1 MHNFLV
7 DLVTV
12 TIVLGIMIFVH
23 EWGHFA
29 AAKLCG
35 VRVDVFSLG
44 FGPRLFGMKRGDT
57 DYRLSALPFGGYV
70 RMAGDN
76 PLEERTGAGYEF
88 LSRPRWQRAII
99 AIAGPL
105 MNFLLALV
113 ILWGI
118 FWRLGIPSPVYEH
131 QAADVVAVPQSM
143 PATGTQAG
151 DRIVAVNGVPTPTWK
166 KVYSE
171 VEKAK
176 PGSFV
181 TLTVLRSNA
190 NQSITLTVPEHLTS
204 FDNLLGFASLPP
216 VIAEVDGGTP
226 ADRAGL
232 KPGDTIIAMNGK
244 PVVTWQQLVD
254 GVHSSGGHSIQ
265 FQIRRNGERQLTLDI
280 TPMQGTDLDGQPVWQ
295 VGVLPNTDV
304 DYERQSFLEAS
315 KDAAAS
321 TVSGIH
327 QIGQVLVGLF
337 SGKVSI
343 RQLAGPVG
351 IARISGEAAK
361 RGLPTLLEFMAVIS
375 LNLGLLNLLPDPNP
389 RRRPHPAPGHRRHP
403 APRPEPGRERTL
415 RAGRPGLPARNL
427 RLRNVQ
433 RHPES
438 RPKPPLICR
447 IRHGTVIR
455 LVAQP
460 VNFR

>member
-23 EWGHFA
+23 EWGHFM

-57 DYRLSALPFGGYV
+57 DYRISALPFGGYV

-88 LSRPRWQRAII
+88 LSRPRWQRVII
-99 AIAGPL
+99 AIAGPA
-105 MNFLLALV
+105 MNFVLALV

-118 FWRLGIPSPVYEH
+118 FWRLGIPSPVFEH
-131 QAADVVAVPQSM
+131 QAADIVAVPQSI
-143 PATGTQAG
+143 ATTGVQPG
-151 DRIVAVNGVPTPTWK
+151 DRIIAVNGVPTPTWK
-166 KVYSE
+166 RVYSE
-171 VEKAK
+171 YEKAK
-176 PGSFV
+176 PGTPITIAV
-181 TLTVLRSNA
+181 ARSGA
-190 NQSITLTVPEHLTS
+190 NQIITATTPEHL
-204 FDNLLGFASLPP
+204 ASPDSLFGYPP
-216 VIAEVDGGTP
+216 LAAVIAEVDAGTP

-244 PVVTWQQLVD
+244 PVITWQQLVE
-254 GVHSSGGHSIQ
+254 GVHQSGGHSIQ
-265 FQIRRNGERQLTLDI
+265 FGVRRDGQQLELDI
-280 TPMQGTDLDGQPVWQ
+280 TPMQGTDLEGQPVWQ
-295 VGVLPNTDV
+295 VGVLPNTDE
-304 DYERQSFLEAS
+304 DYERQSFLEAG
-315 KDAAAS
+315 KDAASS
-321 TVSGIH
+321 TVSGMR

-375 LNLGLLNLLPDPNP
+375 LNLGLLNLLPIPILDGGHILMLAIEGIL
-389 RRRPHPAPGHRRHP
+389 RRDLSIAVKERFVQVGLVFLLGIFAFVMYSDILKAVQSHR
-403 APRPEPGRERTL
+403 
-415 RAGRPGLPARNL
+415 
-427 RLRNVQ
+427 
-433 RHPES
+433 
-438 RPKPPLICR
+438 
-447 IRHGTVIR
+447 
-455 LVAQP
+455 
-460 VNFR
+460 

>member
-1 MHNFLV
+1 
-7 DLVTV
+7 
-12 TIVLGIMIFVH
+12 
-23 EWGHFA
+23 
-29 AAKLCG
+29 
-35 VRVDVFSLG
+35 
-44 FGPRLFGMKRGDT
+44 
-57 DYRLSALPFGGYV
+57 
-70 RMAGDN
+70 MAGDN

-131 QAADVVAVPQSM
+131 QSADVVAVPLSM
-143 PATGTQAG
+143 PGTGLQAG
-151 DRIVAVNGVPTPTWK
+151 DRIVAVNSVPTPTWK

-181 TLTVLRSNA
+181 TLTVQRNNA
-190 NQSITLTVPEHLTS
+190 SQSVTVNIPEHLTS
-204 FDNLLGFASLPP
+204 FDNLLGYASLPP

-226 ADRAGL
+226 ADRAGM
-232 KPGDTIIAMNGK
+232 KPGDAIVAMNGK

-265 FQIRRNGERQLTLDI
+265 FQIRRSGEQLTLDI

-304 DYERQSFLEAS
+304 DYERQSFFEAS

-321 TVSGIH
+321 TVSGIR
-327 QIGQVLVGLF
+327 QIGQVLIGLF

-375 LNLGLLNLLPDPNP
+375 LNLGLLNLLPIPILDGGHILLLAIEGIL
-389 RRRPHPAPGHRRHP
+389 RRDLSLAVKERFVQVGLVFLLGIFAFVMYSDILKAVQSHR
-403 APRPEPGRERTL
+403 
-415 RAGRPGLPARNL
+415 
-427 RLRNVQ
+427 
-433 RHPES
+433 
-438 RPKPPLICR
+438 
-447 IRHGTVIR
+447 
-455 LVAQP
+455 
-460 VNFR
+460 

>member
-57 DYRLSALPFGGYV
+57 DYRISALPFGGCV

-76 PLEERTGAGYEF
+76 PLEERAGAGYEF
-88 LSRPRWQRAII
+88 LSRPRWQRVII
-99 AIAGPL
+99 AIAGPA
-105 MNFLLALV
+105 MNFVLALV

-118 FWRLGIPSPVYEH
+118 FWRLGIPSPVFEH
-131 QAADVVAVPQSM
+131 QPADILAVPLSM
-143 PATGTQAG
+143 ATTGVQPG
-151 DRIVAVNGVPTPTWK
+151 DRIIAVNGVPTPTWK
-166 KVYSE
+166 IVYSE
-171 VEKAK
+171 YEKAK
-176 PGSFV
+176 PGTPITIAVS
-181 TLTVLRSNA
+181 RSGA
-190 NQSITLTVPEHLTS
+190 NQIITATTPEHL
-204 FDNLLGFASLPP
+204 ASPDSLFGYPP
-216 VIAEVDGGTP
+216 LAAVIAEVDAGTP

-232 KPGDTIIAMNGK
+232 KPGDTITAMNGK
-244 PVVTWQQLVD
+244 PVVTWQQLVE
-254 GVHSSGGHSIQ
+254 GVHQSGGHSIQ
-265 FQIRRNGERQLTLDI
+265 FGVRRDGQQLELDI
-280 TPMQGTDLDGQPVWQ
+280 TPMQGTDLEGQPVWQ

-304 DYERQSFLEAS
+304 DYERQSFFEAS
-315 KDAAAS
+315 KDAVAS
-321 TVSGIH
+321 TVSGIR

-375 LNLGLLNLLPDPNP
+375 LNLGLLNLLPIPILDGGHILLLAIEGIL
-389 RRRPHPAPGHRRHP
+389 RRDLSLAVKERFVQVGLVFLLGIFAFVMYSDILKAVQSHR
-403 APRPEPGRERTL
+403 
-415 RAGRPGLPARNL
+415 
-427 RLRNVQ
+427 
-433 RHPES
+433 
-438 RPKPPLICR
+438 
-447 IRHGTVIR
+447 
-455 LVAQP
+455 
-460 VNFR
+460 

>member
-1 MHNFLV
+1 MHNFQSFLV

-12 TIVLGIMIFVH
+12 SIVLGIMIFVH

-57 DYRLSALPFGGYV
+57 DYRISALPFGGYV

-88 LSRPRWQRAII
+88 LSRPRWQRVII
-99 AIAGPL
+99 AIAGPM

-118 FWRLGIPSPVYEH
+118 FWRLGIPSPTFEH
-131 QAADVVAVPQSM
+131 QTADVVAVPQTMS
-143 PATGTQAG
+143 PTGVQPG
-151 DRIVAVNGVPTPTWK
+151 DRIIAVNGVPTPTWK

-171 VEKAK
+171 YEKAR
-176 PGSFV
+176 PGSSITFA
-181 TLTVLRSNA
+181 VLRSGA
-190 NQSITLTVPEHLTS
+190 NQIITATTPEHLAS
-204 FDNLLGFASLPP
+204 PDNLFGFPP
-216 VIAEVDGGTP
+216 LAAVIAEVDAGTP

-244 PVVTWQQLVD
+244 PVITWQQLVE
-254 GVHSSGGHSIQ
+254 GVHQSGGRSIQ
-265 FQIRRNGERQLTLDI
+265 FGVLRDGQQLELDI
-280 TPMQGTDLDGQPVWQ
+280 TPMQGTDLEGQPVWQ
-295 VGVLPNTDV
+295 VGVLPNTDE
-304 DYERQSFLEAS
+304 DYERQSFLEAG
-315 KDAAAS
+315 KDAASS
-321 TVSGIH
+321 TVSGMR

-375 LNLGLLNLLPDPNP
+375 LNLGLLNLLPIPILDGGHILLLAIEGIL
-389 RRRPHPAPGHRRHP
+389 RRDLSLAVKERFVQVGLVFLLGIFAFVMYSDILKAVQSHR
-403 APRPEPGRERTL
+403 
-415 RAGRPGLPARNL
+415 
-427 RLRNVQ
+427 
-433 RHPES
+433 
-438 RPKPPLICR
+438 
-447 IRHGTVIR
+447 
-455 LVAQP
+455 
-460 VNFR
+460 

>member
-44 FGPRLFGMKRGDT
+44 FGPRLFGLKRGDT

-88 LSRPRWQRAII
+88 LSRPRWQRVII
-99 AIAGPL
+99 AIAGPA
-105 MNFLLALV
+105 MNFVLALV

-118 FWRLGIPSPVYEH
+118 FWRLGIPSPVFEH

-143 PATGTQAG
+143 PTTGVQPG
-151 DRIVAVNGVPTPTWK
+151 DRIIDVNGIPTPTWK

-171 VEKAK
+171 YEKAK
-176 PGSFV
+176 PGSAITIAV
-181 TLTVLRSNA
+181 SRSGA
-190 NQSITLTVPEHLTS
+190 NQIITTTVPDHPAS
-204 FDNLLGFASLPP
+204 PDNLFGYPP
-216 VIAEVDGGTP
+216 LAAVIAEVDAGTP

-244 PVVTWQQLVD
+244 PVVTWPQLVE
-254 GVHSSGGHSIQ
+254 GVHQSGGRAIQ
-265 FQIRRNGERQLTLDI
+265 FQVRRDGQQLELDI
-280 TPMQGTDLDGQPVWQ
+280 NPMQGTDLEGQPVWQ
-295 VGVLPNTDV
+295 VGVLPNTDE
-304 DYERQSFLEAS
+304 DYERQSFVEAG

-321 TVSGIH
+321 TVSGIR

-337 SGKVSI
+337 SGRVSI

-361 RGLPTLLEFMAVIS
+361 RGLPTLLDFMAVIS
-375 LNLGLLNLLPDPNP
+375 LNLGLLNLLPIPILDGGHILMLAIEGIL
-389 RRRPHPAPGHRRHP
+389 RRDLSITVKERFVQVGLVFLLGIFAFVMYSDILKAVQSHR
-403 APRPEPGRERTL
+403 
-415 RAGRPGLPARNL
+415 
-427 RLRNVQ
+427 
-433 RHPES
+433 
-438 RPKPPLICR
+438 
-447 IRHGTVIR
+447 
-455 LVAQP
+455 
-460 VNFR
+460 

>member
-44 FGPRLFGMKRGDT
+44 FGPRLFGVKRGDT

-88 LSRPRWQRAII
+88 LSRPRWQRVII
-99 AIAGPL
+99 AIAGPM
-105 MNFLLALV
+105 MNFVLALV

-118 FWRLGIPSPVYEH
+118 FWRLGIPSPTFEH
-131 QAADVVAVPQSM
+131 QTADVVAVPQTMS
-143 PATGTQAG
+143 PTGVQPG
-151 DRIVAVNGVPTPTWK
+151 DRIIAVNGVPTPTWK

-171 VEKAK
+171 YEKAK
-176 PGSFV
+176 PGSSIIIAV
-181 TLTVLRSNA
+181 SRSGA
-190 NQSITLTVPEHLTS
+190 NQIITATTPEHLAS
-204 FDNLLGFASLPP
+204 PDSLFGFPP
-216 VIAEVDGGTP
+216 LAAVIAEVDAGTP

-232 KPGDTIIAMNGK
+232 KPGDTVVAMNGK
-244 PVVTWQQLVD
+244 PVITWQQLVE
-254 GVHSSGGHSIQ
+254 GVHQSGGHSIQ
-265 FQIRRNGERQLTLDI
+265 FGVRRDGQQLELDI
-280 TPMQGTDLDGQPVWQ
+280 TPMQGTDLEGQPVWQ
-295 VGVLPNTDV
+295 VGVLPNTDE
-304 DYERQSFLEAS
+304 DYERQSFVEAG
-315 KDAAAS
+315 KDAASS
-321 TVSGIH
+321 TVSGMR

-337 SGKVSI
+337 SGRVSI

-361 RGLPTLLEFMAVIS
+361 RGLPTLLDFMAVIS
-375 LNLGLLNLLPDPNP
+375 LNLGLLNLLPIPILDGGHILMLAIEGIL
-389 RRRPHPAPGHRRHP
+389 RRDLSIGVKERFVQVGLVFLLGIFAFVMYSDILKAVQSHR
-403 APRPEPGRERTL
+403 
-415 RAGRPGLPARNL
+415 
-427 RLRNVQ
+427 
-433 RHPES
+433 
-438 RPKPPLICR
+438 
-447 IRHGTVIR
+447 
-455 LVAQP
+455 
-460 VNFR
+460 

>member
-1 MHNFLV
+1 MHNLQTV
-7 DLVTV
+7 LIDLVTV

-44 FGPRLFGMKRGDT
+44 FGPRLFGVKRGDT

-118 FWRLGIPSPVYEH
+118 FWCLGIPSPAYEH
-131 QAADVVAVPQSM
+131 QSADIVAVPQSM

-176 PGSFV
+176 PGSFI
-181 TLTVLRSNA
+181 TLTVQRNNA
-190 NQSITLTVPEHLTS
+190 SQSVTLTVPEHLTS
-204 FDNLLGFASLPP
+204 FDNLLGYAPLPP

-232 KPGDTIIAMNGK
+232 KPGDTITAMNGK

-254 GVHSSGGHSIQ
+254 GVHTSGGHSIQ
-265 FQIRRNGERQLTLDI
+265 FQIRRNGGEQLTLEI
-280 TPMQGTDLDGQPVWQ
+280 TPMQGSDLDGQPVWQ

-315 KDAAAS
+315 KDAASS
-321 TVSGIH
+321 TLSGMR

-337 SGKVSI
+337 SGRVSI

-375 LNLGLLNLLPDPNP
+375 LNLGLLNLLPIPILDGGHILMLAIEGIL
-389 RRRPHPAPGHRRHP
+389 RRDLSLAVKERFVQVGLVFLLGIFAFVMYSDILKAVQSHR
-403 APRPEPGRERTL
+403 
-415 RAGRPGLPARNL
+415 
-427 RLRNVQ
+427 
-433 RHPES
+433 
-438 RPKPPLICR
+438 
-447 IRHGTVIR
+447 
-455 LVAQP
+455 
-460 VNFR
+460 

>member
-23 EWGHFA
+23 EWGHFM

-44 FGPRLFGMKRGDT
+44 FGPRLFGVKRGDT

-131 QAADVVAVPQSM
+131 QAADIVAVPQSM

-151 DRIVAVNGVPTPTWK
+151 DRIVAVDGVSTPTWK

-181 TLTVLRSNA
+181 TLTVQRNNA
-190 NQSITLTVPEHLTS
+190 SQSITLTVPEHLTS

-265 FQIRRNGERQLTLDI
+265 FQIRRNGGEQLSLDI

-304 DYERQSFLEAS
+304 DYERQSFVEAS

-321 TVSGIH
+321 TVSGIR

-375 LNLGLLNLLPDPNP
+375 LNLGLLNLLPIPILDGGHILMLAIEGIL
-389 RRRPHPAPGHRRHP
+389 RRDLSLAVKERFVQVGLVFLLGIFAFVMYSDILKAVQSHR
-403 APRPEPGRERTL
+403 
-415 RAGRPGLPARNL
+415 
-427 RLRNVQ
+427 
-433 RHPES
+433 
-438 RPKPPLICR
+438 
-447 IRHGTVIR
+447 
-455 LVAQP
+455 
-460 VNFR
+460 

>member
-1 MHNFLV
+1 MHNLQSV
-7 DLVTV
+7 LIDLVTV

-44 FGPRLFGMKRGDT
+44 FGPRLFGVKRGDT

-105 MNFLLALV
+105 MNFLLAFV

-118 FWRLGIPSPVYEH
+118 FWRLGVPSPVYEH
-131 QAADVVAVPQSM
+131 QAADIVAVPQSM

-151 DRIVAVNGVPTPTWK
+151 DRITAVNGIPTPTWK

-176 PGSFV
+176 PGSFI
-181 TLTVLRSNA
+181 TLAVLRNNA
-190 NQSITLTVPEHLTS
+190 SESITLTVPEHLTS

-232 KPGDTIIAMNGK
+232 KPGDTITAMNGQ

-254 GVHSSGGHSIQ
+254 GVHTSGGHSIQ
-265 FQIRRNGERQLTLDI
+265 FQIRRSGGEQLTLDI

-304 DYERQSFLEAS
+304 DYERQSFVEAS

-321 TVSGIH
+321 TASGMR

-337 SGKVSI
+337 SGRVSI

-375 LNLGLLNLLPDPNP
+375 LNLGLLNLLPIPILDGGHILLLAIEGIL
-389 RRRPHPAPGHRRHP
+389 RRDLSLAVKERFVQVGLVFLLGITAFVMYSDILKAVQSHR
-403 APRPEPGRERTL
+403 
-415 RAGRPGLPARNL
+415 
-427 RLRNVQ
+427 
-433 RHPES
+433 
-438 RPKPPLICR
+438 
-447 IRHGTVIR
+447 
-455 LVAQP
+455 
-460 VNFR
+460 

>member
-12 TIVLGIMIFVH
+12 SIVLGIMIFVH

-44 FGPRLFGMKRGDT
+44 FGPRLFGVKRGDT

-88 LSRPRWQRAII
+88 LSRPRWQRVII
-99 AIAGPL
+99 AIAGPA
-105 MNFLLALV
+105 MNFVLALV

-118 FWRLGIPSPVYEH
+118 FWRLGIPSPVFEH

-143 PATGTQAG
+143 PTTGVQPG
-151 DRIVAVNGVPTPTWK
+151 DRIIAVNGVPTPTWK

-171 VEKAK
+171 YEKAK
-176 PGSFV
+176 PGSAI
-181 TLTVLRSNA
+181 TVAVSRSGA
-190 NQSITLTVPEHLTS
+190 NQIITTTVPDHPAS
-204 FDNLLGFASLPP
+204 PDNLFGYPP
-216 VIAEVDGGTP
+216 LAAVIAEVDAGTP
-226 ADRAGL
+226 ADRAGV

-244 PVVTWQQLVD
+244 PVVTWPQLVE
-254 GVHSSGGHSIQ
+254 GVHQSGGHAIQ
-265 FQIRRNGERQLTLDI
+265 FQVRRDGQQLELDI
-280 TPMQGTDLDGQPVWQ
+280 TPMQGTDLEGQPVWQ
-295 VGVLPNTDV
+295 VGVLPNTDE
-304 DYERQSFLEAS
+304 DYERQSFVEAG
-315 KDAAAS
+315 KDAATS
-321 TVSGIH
+321 TVSGIR

-361 RGLPTLLEFMAVIS
+361 RGLPTLLDFMAVIS
-375 LNLGLLNLLPDPNP
+375 LNLGLLNLLPIPILDGGHILMLAIEGIL
-389 RRRPHPAPGHRRHP
+389 RRDLSITVKERFVQVGLVFLLGIFAFVMYSDILKAVQSHR
-403 APRPEPGRERTL
+403 
-415 RAGRPGLPARNL
+415 
-427 RLRNVQ
+427 
-433 RHPES
+433 
-438 RPKPPLICR
+438 
-447 IRHGTVIR
+447 
-455 LVAQP
+455 
-460 VNFR
+460 

>member
-1 MHNFLV
+1 MHNLQSFLV

-88 LSRPRWQRAII
+88 LSRPRWQRAIV

-131 QAADVVAVPQSM
+131 QAADIVAIPQSM

-151 DRIVAVNGVPTPTWK
+151 DRIVAVNNVPTPTWK

-181 TLTVLRSNA
+181 TLTVQRNNA
-190 NQSITLTVPEHLTS
+190 SQSVTLT
-204 FDNLLGFASLPP
+204 GFAAPPP
-216 VIAEVDGGTP
+216 VSAEVDGGTP
-226 ADRAGL
+226 ADRAGM
-232 KPGDTIIAMNGK
+232 KPGDTIIAMNAK

-254 GVHSSGGHSIQ
+254 GVHTSGGHPIQ
-265 FQIRRNGERQLTLDI
+265 FQIRRNTSEQLTLDI

-304 DYERQSFLEAS
+304 DYERQSFVEAS

-321 TVSGIH
+321 TVSGIR
-327 QIGQVLVGLF
+327 QIGQVLIGLF

-351 IARISGEAAK
+351 IARISG
-361 RGLPTLLEFMAVIS
+361 
-375 LNLGLLNLLPDPNP
+375 
-389 RRRPHPAPGHRRHP
+389 
-403 APRPEPGRERTL
+403 
-415 RAGRPGLPARNL
+415 
-427 RLRNVQ
+427 
-433 RHPES
+433 
-438 RPKPPLICR
+438 
-447 IRHGTVIR
+447 
-455 LVAQP
+455 
-460 VNFR
+460 

>member
-1 MHNFLV
+1 MHNFQSFLI

-23 EWGHFA
+23 EWGHFM

-57 DYRLSALPFGGYV
+57 DYRISALPFGGYV

-88 LSRPRWQRAII
+88 LSRPRWQRVII
-99 AIAGPL
+99 AIAGPA
-105 MNFLLALV
+105 MNFVLALV

-118 FWRLGIPSPVYEH
+118 FWRLGIPSPVFEH
-131 QAADVVAVPQSM
+131 QAADIVAVPQTM
-143 PATGTQAG
+143 PTTGVQPG

-171 VEKAK
+171 YEKAK
-176 PGSFV
+176 PGSPITIAV
-181 TLTVLRSNA
+181 SRSGA
-190 NQSITLTVPEHLTS
+190 NQIITATTPDHL
-204 FDNLLGFASLPP
+204 ASPDILFGYPP
-216 VIAEVDGGTP
+216 LAAVIAEVDAGTP

-244 PVVTWQQLVD
+244 PVITWQQLVE
-254 GVHSSGGHSIQ
+254 GVHQSGGHLIQ
-265 FQIRRNGERQLTLDI
+265 FQVRRDGQQLELDI
-280 TPMQGTDLDGQPVWQ
+280 TPMQGTDLEGQPVWQ
-295 VGVLPNTDV
+295 VGVLPNTDE
-304 DYERQSFLEAS
+304 DYERQSFVEAG

-321 TVSGIH
+321 TVSGMR

-337 SGKVSI
+337 SGRVSI

-375 LNLGLLNLLPDPNP
+375 LNLGLLNLLPIPILDGGHILMLAIEGIL
-389 RRRPHPAPGHRRHP
+389 RRDLSIAVKERFVQVGLVFLLGIFAFVMYSDILKAVQSHR
-403 APRPEPGRERTL
+403 
-415 RAGRPGLPARNL
+415 
-427 RLRNVQ
+427 
-433 RHPES
+433 
-438 RPKPPLICR
+438 
-447 IRHGTVIR
+447 
-455 LVAQP
+455 
-460 VNFR
+460 

>member
-44 FGPRLFGMKRGDT
+44 FGPRLFGVKRGDT
-57 DYRLSALPFGGYV
+57 DYRISALPFGGYV

-99 AIAGPL
+99 AIAGPM

-118 FWRLGIPSPVYEH
+118 FWRLGVPSPVYEY

-143 PATGTQAG
+143 PATGVHAG
-151 DRIVAVNGVPTPTWK
+151 DRIVAVNGVQTPTWK

-171 VEKAK
+171 IEKAK
-176 PGSFV
+176 PGSYV
-181 TLTVLRSNA
+181 TLTVQRDGA
-190 NQSITLTVPEHLTS
+190 NQTVTATVPDHLTS
-204 FDNLLGFASLPP
+204 TESLLGFALLPP
-216 VIAEVDGGTP
+216 VIAEVDAGTP

-232 KPGDTIIAMNGK
+232 KPGDAIVAMNGK
-244 PVVTWQQLVD
+244 PVVTWQQLVE
-254 GVHSSGGHSIQ
+254 GVHQSGGHPIQ
-265 FQIRRNGERQLTLDI
+265 FQVRRDGQLLELNI

-295 VGVLPNTDV
+295 VGVLPNTEEA
-304 DYERQSFLEAS
+304 YERQSFLEAG
-315 KDAAAS
+315 KDAGAS

-327 QIGQVLVGLF
+327 QIGQVLIGLF

-375 LNLGLLNLLPDPNP
+375 LNLGLLNLLPIPILDGGHILMLAIEGIL
-389 RRRPHPAPGHRRHP
+389 RRDLSIAVKERFVQVGLVFLLGIFAFVMYSDILKAVQSHR
-403 APRPEPGRERTL
+403 
-415 RAGRPGLPARNL
+415 
-427 RLRNVQ
+427 
-433 RHPES
+433 
-438 RPKPPLICR
+438 
-447 IRHGTVIR
+447 
-455 LVAQP
+455 
-460 VNFR
+460 

>member
-1 MHNFLV
+1 MQNFHTFIV

-23 EWGHFA
+23 EWGHFM

-44 FGPRLFGMKRGDT
+44 FGPRLFGVKRGDT

-131 QAADVVAVPQSM
+131 QAADIVAVPQSM

-151 DRIVAVNGVPTPTWK
+151 DRIVAVNAVPTPTWK

-171 VEKAK
+171 IEKAK

-181 TLTVLRSNA
+181 TLTVQRNNA
-190 NQSITLTVPEHLTS
+190 SQSVTVNIPEHLTS
-204 FDNLLGFASLPP
+204 FDNLLGYASLPP

-232 KPGDTIIAMNGK
+232 KPGDAITAMNGK

-254 GVHSSGGHSIQ
+254 GVHNSGGHSIQ
-265 FQIRRNGERQLTLDI
+265 FQIRRNAEQLTLDI

-321 TVSGIH
+321 TVSGIR

-375 LNLGLLNLLPDPNP
+375 LNLGLLNLLPIPILDGGHILLLAIEGIL
-389 RRRPHPAPGHRRHP
+389 RRDLSLAVKERFVQVGLVFLLGIFAFVMYSDILKAVQSHR
-403 APRPEPGRERTL
+403 
-415 RAGRPGLPARNL
+415 
-427 RLRNVQ
+427 
-433 RHPES
+433 
-438 RPKPPLICR
+438 
-447 IRHGTVIR
+447 
-455 LVAQP
+455 
-460 VNFR
+460 

>member
-1 MHNFLV
+1 
-7 DLVTV
+7 
-12 TIVLGIMIFVH
+12 
-23 EWGHFA
+23 
-29 AAKLCG
+29 
-35 VRVDVFSLG
+35 
-44 FGPRLFGMKRGDT
+44 
-57 DYRLSALPFGGYV
+57 
-70 RMAGDN
+70 
-76 PLEERTGAGYEF
+76 
-88 LSRPRWQRAII
+88 
-99 AIAGPL
+99 
-105 MNFLLALV
+105 
-113 ILWGI
+113 
-118 FWRLGIPSPVYEH
+118 
-131 QAADVVAVPQSM
+131 M

-151 DRIVAVNGVPTPTWK
+151 DRIVAVNNVPTPTWK

-244 PVVTWQQLVD
+244 PVVTWQQLID

-265 FQIRRNGERQLTLDI
+265 FQIRRNGGEQLTLDI

-375 LNLGLLNLLPDPNP
+375 LNLGLLNLLPIPILDGGHILLLAIEGIL
-389 RRRPHPAPGHRRHP
+389 RRDLSLAVKERFVQVGLVFLLGIFAFVMYSDILKAVQSHR
-403 APRPEPGRERTL
+403 
-415 RAGRPGLPARNL
+415 
-427 RLRNVQ
+427 
-433 RHPES
+433 
-438 RPKPPLICR
+438 
-447 IRHGTVIR
+447 
-455 LVAQP
+455 
-460 VNFR
+460 

>member
-23 EWGHFA
+23 EWGHFM

-57 DYRLSALPFGGYV
+57 DYRISALPFGGYV

-76 PLEERTGAGYEF
+76 PLEERTGAGFEF
-88 LSRPRWQRAII
+88 LSRPRWQRVII
-99 AIAGPL
+99 AIAGPA
-105 MNFLLALV
+105 MNFVLAFV

-131 QAADVVAVPQSM
+131 QSADVVAVSQSM
-143 PATGTQAG
+143 PATAVQAG
-151 DRIVAVNGVPTPTWK
+151 DRIVAVNGVGTPTWK

-171 VEKAK
+171 TEKAK
-176 PGSFV
+176 PGSSIA
-181 TLTVLRSNA
+181 LAVLRNGA
-190 NQSITLTVPEHLTS
+190 DQSVTIAMPEHLTS
-204 FDNLLGFASLPP
+204 LDNLLGYASLPP

-232 KPGDTIIAMNGK
+232 KPGDLIVAMNGK

-265 FQIRRNGERQLTLDI
+265 FQIRRNGGEMALDI

-295 VGVLPNTDV
+295 VGVLPNTDE
-304 DYERQSFLEAS
+304 DYERQSFAEAG
-315 KDAAAS
+315 KDAASS
-321 TVSGIH
+321 TVSGTR

-337 SGKVSI
+337 RGKVSI

-375 LNLGLLNLLPDPNP
+375 LNLGLLNLLPIPILDGGHILMLAIEGIL
-389 RRRPHPAPGHRRHP
+389 RRDLSIAVKERFVQVGLVFLLGIFAFVMYSDILKAVQSHR
-403 APRPEPGRERTL
+403 
-415 RAGRPGLPARNL
+415 
-427 RLRNVQ
+427 
-433 RHPES
+433 
-438 RPKPPLICR
+438 
-447 IRHGTVIR
+447 
-455 LVAQP
+455 
-460 VNFR
+460 

>member
-44 FGPRLFGMKRGDT
+44 FGPRLFGVKRGDT

-99 AIAGPL
+99 AIAGPF
-105 MNFLLALV
+105 MNFLLALI

-118 FWRLGIPSPVYEH
+118 FWRLGVPSPVYEH
-131 QAADVVAVPQSM
+131 QSADVVAVPQNM
-143 PATGTQAG
+143 PATGVQAG
-151 DRIVAVNGVPTPTWK
+151 DRIIAVNAVPTPTWK

-171 VEKAK
+171 IEKAN

-181 TLTVLRSNA
+181 TLTVQRNGA
-190 NQSITLTVPEHLTS
+190 NQSVTATVPEHLTS
-204 FDNLLGFASLPP
+204 SDTLLGYASLPA
-216 VIAEVDGGTP
+216 VIADVEPGTP
-226 ADRAGL
+226 ADRTGL
-232 KPGDTIIAMNGK
+232 KPGDTIVAMNGK
-244 PVVTWQQLVD
+244 PIVTWPQLVE
-254 GVHSSGGHSIQ
+254 GVHQSGGHPVQ
-265 FQIRRNGERQLTLDI
+265 FQVLRDGQQISFDI
-280 TPMQGTDLDGQPVWQ
+280 TPMQGMDADGQPVWQ
-295 VGVLPNTDV
+295 VGVASDAKE
-304 DYERQSFLEAS
+304 DYVRQSFVEAG
-315 KDAAAS
+315 KDAVAS

-361 RGLPTLLEFMAVIS
+361 RGPAILLGFMAVIS
-375 LNLGLLNLLPDPNP
+375 LNLGLLNLLPIPILDGGHILLLAIEGIL
-389 RRRPHPAPGHRRHP
+389 RRDLSLAVKERFVQVGLVFLLGIFAFVMYSDILKAVQSHR
-403 APRPEPGRERTL
+403 
-415 RAGRPGLPARNL
+415 
-427 RLRNVQ
+427 
-433 RHPES
+433 
-438 RPKPPLICR
+438 
-447 IRHGTVIR
+447 
-455 LVAQP
+455 
-460 VNFR
+460 

>member
-23 EWGHFA
+23 EWGHFM

-44 FGPRLFGMKRGDT
+44 FGPRLFGVKRGDT

-99 AIAGPL
+99 AIAGPV

-118 FWRLGIPSPVYEH
+118 FWRVGIPSPVYEH
-131 QAADVVAVPQSM
+131 QSADVVAVPLSM
-143 PATGTQAG
+143 PGTGLQAG
-151 DRIVAVNGVPTPTWK
+151 DRIVAVNSVPTPTWK

-181 TLTVLRSNA
+181 TLTVQRNNA
-190 NQSITLTVPEHLTS
+190 SQSVTVNIPEHLTS
-204 FDNLLGFASLPP
+204 FDNLLGYASLPP

-226 ADRAGL
+226 ADRAGM
-232 KPGDTIIAMNGK
+232 KPGDAIIAMNGK

-265 FQIRRNGERQLTLDI
+265 FQIRRSGEQLTLDF

-295 VGVLPNTDV
+295 AAV
-304 DYERQSFLEAS
+304 AS
-315 KDAAAS
+315 P
-321 TVSGIH
+321 VSGIR

-375 LNLGLLNLLPDPNP
+375 LNLGLLNLLPIPILDGGHILLLAIEGIL
-389 RRRPHPAPGHRRHP
+389 RRDLSLAVKERFVQVGLVFLLGIFAFVMYSDILKAVQSHR
-403 APRPEPGRERTL
+403 
-415 RAGRPGLPARNL
+415 
-427 RLRNVQ
+427 
-433 RHPES
+433 
-438 RPKPPLICR
+438 
-447 IRHGTVIR
+447 
-455 LVAQP
+455 
-460 VNFR
+460 

>member
-44 FGPRLFGMKRGDT
+44 FGPRLFGVKRGDT
-57 DYRLSALPFGGYV
+57 DYRISALPFGGYV

-88 LSRPRWQRAII
+88 LSRPRWQRVII
-99 AIAGPL
+99 AVAGPA
-105 MNFLLALV
+105 MNFVLALV

-118 FWRLGIPSPVYEH
+118 FWRLGIPSPVFEH
-131 QAADVVAVPQSM
+131 QTADVVAVPQTM
-143 PATGTQAG
+143 PATGVQPG
-151 DRIVAVNGVPTPTWK
+151 DRIIAVNGVTTPTWK

-171 VEKAK
+171 YEKAK
-176 PGSFV
+176 PGSPI
-181 TLTVLRSNA
+181 TIAVLRSGA
-190 NQSITLTVPEHLTS
+190 NQIVTATVPEHPGLQ
-204 FDNLLGFASLPP
+204 DNLFGYPP
-216 VIAEVDGGTP
+216 LAVVIAEVDAGTP

-244 PVVTWQQLVD
+244 PVVTWPQLVE
-254 GVHSSGGHSIQ
+254 GVHQSGGHEIQ
-265 FQIRRNGERQLTLDI
+265 FQLRRDGQHLELDI
-280 TPMQGTDLDGQPVWQ
+280 TPMQGTDLEGQPVWQ
-295 VGVLPNTDV
+295 VGVLPNTDE
-304 DYERQSFLEAS
+304 DYERQSFVEAG

-321 TVSGIH
+321 TISGIR

-375 LNLGLLNLLPDPNP
+375 LNLGLLNLLPIPILDGGHILLLAIEGIL
-389 RRRPHPAPGHRRHP
+389 RRDLSIAVKERFVQVGLVFLLGIFAFVMYSDILKAVQSHR
-403 APRPEPGRERTL
+403 
-415 RAGRPGLPARNL
+415 
-427 RLRNVQ
+427 
-433 RHPES
+433 
-438 RPKPPLICR
+438 
-447 IRHGTVIR
+447 
-455 LVAQP
+455 
-460 VNFR
+460 

>member
-23 EWGHFA
+23 EWGHFM

-44 FGPRLFGMKRGDT
+44 FGPRLFGVKRGDT

-131 QAADVVAVPQSM
+131 QAADIVAVPQSM

-151 DRIVAVNGVPTPTWK
+151 DRIVAVDGVSTPTWK

-181 TLTVLRSNA
+181 TLTVQRNNA
-190 NQSITLTVPEHLTS
+190 SQSITLTVPEHLTS

-265 FQIRRNGERQLTLDI
+265 FQIRRNGGEQLSLDI

-304 DYERQSFLEAS
+304 DYERQSFVEAS

-321 TVSGIH
+321 TVSGIR

-375 LNLGLLNLLPDPNP
+375 LNLGLLNLLPIPILDGGHILMLAIEGIL
-389 RRRPHPAPGHRRHP
+389 RRDLSLAVKERFVQVGLVFLLGIFAFVIYSDILKAVQSHR
-403 APRPEPGRERTL
+403 
-415 RAGRPGLPARNL
+415 
-427 RLRNVQ
+427 
-433 RHPES
+433 
-438 RPKPPLICR
+438 
-447 IRHGTVIR
+447 
-455 LVAQP
+455 
-460 VNFR
+460 

>member
-151 DRIVAVNGVPTPTWK
+151 DRIVAVDNVPTPTWK

-190 NQSITLTVPEHLTS
+190 NQSVTLTVPEHLTS

-244 PVVTWQQLVD
+244 PVVTWQQLID

-265 FQIRRNGERQLTLDI
+265 FQIRRNGSEQLTLDI

-375 LNLGLLNLLPDPNP
+375 LNLGLLNLLPIPILDGGHILLLAIEGIL
-389 RRRPHPAPGHRRHP
+389 RRDLSLAVKERFVQVGLVFLLGIFAFVMYSDILKAVQSHR
-403 APRPEPGRERTL
+403 
-415 RAGRPGLPARNL
+415 
-427 RLRNVQ
+427 
-433 RHPES
+433 
-438 RPKPPLICR
+438 
-447 IRHGTVIR
+447 
-455 LVAQP
+455 
-460 VNFR
+460 

>member
-23 EWGHFA
+23 EWGHFM

-57 DYRLSALPFGGYV
+57 DYRISALPFGGYV

-88 LSRPRWQRAII
+88 LSRPRWQRVII
-99 AIAGPL
+99 AIAGPA
-105 MNFLLALV
+105 MNFVLALV

-118 FWRLGIPSPVYEH
+118 FWRLGIPSPVFEH
-131 QAADVVAVPQSM
+131 QAADIVAVPQSI
-143 PATGTQAG
+143 ATTGVQPG
-151 DRIVAVNGVPTPTWK
+151 DRIIAVNGVPTPTWK

-171 VEKAK
+171 YEKAK
-176 PGSFV
+176 PGTPITIAVS
-181 TLTVLRSNA
+181 RSGA
-190 NQSITLTVPEHLTS
+190 NQIITATTLEHL
-204 FDNLLGFASLPP
+204 ASPDTLFGYPP
-216 VIAEVDGGTP
+216 LAAVIAEVDAGTP

-244 PVVTWQQLVD
+244 PVITWQQLVE
-254 GVHSSGGHSIQ
+254 GVHQSGGHSIQ
-265 FQIRRNGERQLTLDI
+265 FGVRRDGQQLELDI
-280 TPMQGTDLDGQPVWQ
+280 TPMQGTDLEGQPVWQ
-295 VGVLPNTDV
+295 VGVLPNTDE
-304 DYERQSFLEAS
+304 DYERQSFLEAG
-315 KDAAAS
+315 KDAASS
-321 TVSGIH
+321 TVSGMR

-375 LNLGLLNLLPDPNP
+375 LNLGLLNLLPIPILDGGHILMLAIEGIL
-389 RRRPHPAPGHRRHP
+389 RRDLSIAVKERFVQVGLVFLLGIFAFVMYSDILKAVQSHR
-403 APRPEPGRERTL
+403 
-415 RAGRPGLPARNL
+415 
-427 RLRNVQ
+427 
-433 RHPES
+433 
-438 RPKPPLICR
+438 
-447 IRHGTVIR
+447 
-455 LVAQP
+455 
-460 VNFR
+460 

>member
-1 MHNFLV
+1 MANLSSA
-7 DLVTV
+7 LYAILSVTL
-12 TIVLGIMIFVH
+12 VLGIMIFVH
-23 EWGHFA
+23 EWGHFM
-29 AAKLCG
+29 AAKLAG
-35 VRVDVFSLG
+35 VRVDVFSFG
-44 FGPRLFGMKRGDT
+44 FGPRLFGVKRGDT

-99 AIAGPL
+99 AIAGPV

-131 QAADVVAVPQSM
+131 QSADVVAVPLSM
-143 PATGTQAG
+143 PGTGLQAG
-151 DRIVAVNGVPTPTWK
+151 DRIVAVNSVPTPTWK

-181 TLTVLRSNA
+181 TLTVQRNNA
-190 NQSITLTVPEHLTS
+190 SQSVTVNIPEHLTS
-204 FDNLLGFASLPP
+204 FDNLLGYASLPP

-226 ADRAGL
+226 ADRAGM
-232 KPGDTIIAMNGK
+232 KPGDAIIAMNGK

-265 FQIRRNGERQLTLDI
+265 FQIRRSGEQLTLDI

-295 VGVLPNTDV
+295 AAV
-304 DYERQSFLEAS
+304 AS
-315 KDAAAS
+315 P
-321 TVSGIH
+321 VSGIR

-375 LNLGLLNLLPDPNP
+375 LNLGLLNLLPIPILDGGHILLLAIEGIL
-389 RRRPHPAPGHRRHP
+389 RRDLSLAVKERFVQVGLVFLLGIFAFVMYSDILKAVQSHR
-403 APRPEPGRERTL
+403 
-415 RAGRPGLPARNL
+415 
-427 RLRNVQ
+427 
-433 RHPES
+433 
-438 RPKPPLICR
+438 
-447 IRHGTVIR
+447 
-455 LVAQP
+455 
-460 VNFR
+460 

>member
-151 DRIVAVNGVPTPTWK
+151 DRIVAVNNVPTPNWK

-244 PVVTWQQLVD
+244 PVVTWQQLID

-265 FQIRRNGERQLTLDI
+265 FQIRRNGGEQLTLDI

-375 LNLGLLNLLPDPNP
+375 LNLGLLNLLPIPILDGGHILLLAIEGIL
-389 RRRPHPAPGHRRHP
+389 RRDLSLAVKERFVQVGLVFLLGIFAFVMYSDILKAVQSHR
-403 APRPEPGRERTL
+403 
-415 RAGRPGLPARNL
+415 
-427 RLRNVQ
+427 
-433 RHPES
+433 
-438 RPKPPLICR
+438 
-447 IRHGTVIR
+447 
-455 LVAQP
+455 
-460 VNFR
+460 

>member
-118 FWRLGIPSPVYEH
+118 FWRLGVPSPVYEH
-131 QAADVVAVPQSM
+131 QAADVVAVPLNMS
-143 PATGTQAG
+143 PAGVQAG
-151 DRIVAVNGVPTPTWK
+151 DRIIAVNGVPTSTWK
-166 KVYSE
+166 KVYAE
-171 VEKAK
+171 IEKAK

-181 TLTVLRSNA
+181 TLTVVRNGA
-190 NQSITLTVPEHLTS
+190 NQSVTATVPEHLTS
-204 FDNLLGFASLPP
+204 SDTLLGYPELPA
-216 VIAEVDGGTP
+216 VIAEVDAGTP

-232 KPGDTIIAMNGK
+232 KPGDKIIAMNGK
-244 PVVTWQQLVD
+244 PVVTWSQLVD
-254 GVHSSGGHSIQ
+254 GVHSSGGHQIE
-265 FQIRRNGERQLTLDI
+265 FQIRRDSEQLTLDI
-280 TPMQGTDLDGQPVWQ
+280 TPMQGTDLEGQPVWQ
-295 VGVLPNTDV
+295 VGVLPNTEE
-304 DYERQSFLEAS
+304 DYERQSFLEAG
-315 KDAAAS
+315 KDAGAS
-321 TVSGIH
+321 TASGIR

-375 LNLGLLNLLPDPNP
+375 LNLGLLNLLPIPILDGGHILMLAIEGIL
-389 RRRPHPAPGHRRHP
+389 RRDLSLAVKERFVQVGLVFLLGIFAFVMYSDILKAVQSHR
-403 APRPEPGRERTL
+403 
-415 RAGRPGLPARNL
+415 
-427 RLRNVQ
+427 
-433 RHPES
+433 
-438 RPKPPLICR
+438 
-447 IRHGTVIR
+447 
-455 LVAQP
+455 
-460 VNFR
+460 

>member
-1 MHNFLV
+1 MHNLQSFLV

-88 LSRPRWQRAII
+88 LSRPRWQRAIV

-131 QAADVVAVPQSM
+131 QAADIVAIPQSM

-151 DRIVAVNGVPTPTWK
+151 DRIVAVNNVPTPTWK

-181 TLTVLRSNA
+181 TLTVQRNNA
-190 NQSITLTVPEHLTS
+190 SQSVTLTVPEHLTS
-204 FDNLLGFASLPP
+204 FDNLLGFAALPP

-226 ADRAGL
+226 ADRAGM
-232 KPGDTIIAMNGK
+232 KPGDTIIAMNAK

-254 GVHSSGGHSIQ
+254 GVHTSGGHSIQ
-265 FQIRRNGERQLTLDI
+265 FQIRRNTSEQLTLDI

-315 KDAAAS
+315 QDAATS
-321 TVSGIH
+321 TVSGIR

-375 LNLGLLNLLPDPNP
+375 LNLGLLNLLPIPILDGGHLLLLAIEGIL
-389 RRRPHPAPGHRRHP
+389 RRDLSLAVKERFVQVGLVFLLGIFAFVMYSDILKAVQSHR
-403 APRPEPGRERTL
+403 
-415 RAGRPGLPARNL
+415 
-427 RLRNVQ
+427 
-433 RHPES
+433 
-438 RPKPPLICR
+438 
-447 IRHGTVIR
+447 
-455 LVAQP
+455 
-460 VNFR
+460 